1 MDREKLTVRVVVA
14 GRGKEAKGRPG
25 ARCHP
30 FCPFLPY
37 PFFHFCRRFL
47 REQAPETCFLLE
59 NLCEVQWISASPH
72 PLFLLLELGCFPP
85 GWLSS
90 RWIGRN
96 RLLLHLVVEEEREGL
111 DEFMNRRGDHVF
123 GRSARAASSERVRE
137 RGEGVVRGRE
147 GERRREGTS
156 AGRRG

>member
-1 MDREKLTVRVVVA
+1 
-14 GRGKEAKGRPG
+14 
-25 ARCHP
+25 
-30 FCPFLPY
+30 
-37 PFFHFCRRFL
+37 
-47 REQAPETCFLLE
+47 
-59 NLCEVQWISASPH
+59 
-72 PLFLLLELGCFPP
+72 
-85 GWLSS
+85 
-90 RWIGRN
+90 
-96 RLLLHLVVEEEREGL
+96 LLLHLVVEEEREGL